1 MISILAPEDK
11 QRGLNRVRKLRIEL
25 QAVVDSKKVERGV
38 GKCDLNSR
46 VSFLKPKVKQAMF
59 EVLS

>member
-11 QRGLNRVRKLRIEL
+11 QRGLTRVQKLRVEL

-46 VSFLKPKVKQAMF
+46 ISFLEPKAKQSVFLGA
-59 EVLS
+59 

>member
-1 MISILAPEDK
+1 MITILAPEEK
-11 QRGLNRVRKLRIEL
+11 QRGLAQVQKLRVEL

-46 VSFLKPKVKQAMF
+46 VSFLEPKAKQPALGM
-59 EVLS
+59 LS

>member
-11 QRGLNRVRKLRIEL
+11 QRGLTHVQKLRVEL

-46 VSFLKPKVKQAMF
+46 VSFLKPKAKQSVFVGA
-59 EVLS
+59 L

>member
-1 MISILAPEDK
+1 MISSLAPVSP
-11 QRGLNRVRKLRIEL
+11 QRGLEHLQKLRVEL

-46 VSFLKPKVKQAMF
+46 VSFLKPKAKQPL
-59 EVLS
+59 VLGA

>member
-11 QRGLNRVRKLRIEL
+11 QRGLTHVQKLRVEL
-25 QAVVDSKKVERGV
+25 QAVVDSKKVKRGNR
-38 GKCDLNSR
+38 KCDLNSR
-46 VSFLKPKVKQAMF
+46 VSFLKPKVKQSMF